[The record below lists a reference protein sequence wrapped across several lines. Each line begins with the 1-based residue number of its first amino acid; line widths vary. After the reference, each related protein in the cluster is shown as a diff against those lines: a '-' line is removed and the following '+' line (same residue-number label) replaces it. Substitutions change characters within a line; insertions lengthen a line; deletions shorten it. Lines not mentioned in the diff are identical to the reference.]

1 MKFSTSCVFL
11 LGVNH
16 LDATTAFAPSTAR
29 TNILSRAAKPT
40 TLQMTIEEDGNFEEE
55 DLENMPIIAQSE
67 VKIDDGG
74 SDLTD
79 RFKYK
84 VNALMGNYAPSQP
97 DTDNE
102 DTDGNILNALMNF
115 PAPYVFN
122 IVGKTK
128 GEEELVDGYISKVKE
143 IVGANSGGDDIL
155 EFAVKPRGKNFTK
168 ITAEVM
174 VESSGMINTIYDELA
189 NLEET
194 IMRF

>member
-1 MKFSTSCVFL
+1 MFL
-11 LGVNH
+11 LGLNH
-16 LDATTAFAPSTAR
+16 LDPTTAFAPSTAR
-29 TNILSRAAKPT
+29 TINLSRAAKPT
-40 TLQMTIEEDGNFEEE
+40 TLQMTIEEEGNFEDEE
-55 DLENMPIIAQSE
+55 DLENMPMIAQSE
-67 VKIDDGG
+67 VKIDDHG

-97 DTDNE
+97 DADNE

-115 PAPYVFN
+115 PAPYAFN

-128 GEEELVDGYISKVKE
+128 GEEALVDGYISKVKE
-143 IVGANSGGDDIL
+143 IVGASSGGGDDIL

-189 NLEET
+189 KLEET

>member
-1 MKFSTSCVFL
+1 
-11 LGVNH
+11 
-16 LDATTAFAPSTAR
+16 
-29 TNILSRAAKPT
+29 
-40 TLQMTIEEDGNFEEE
+40 
-55 DLENMPIIAQSE
+55 
-67 VKIDDGG
+67 
-74 SDLTD
+74 
-79 RFKYK
+79 
-84 VNALMGNYAPSQP
+84 MGNYAPSQP

-115 PAPYVFN
+115 PAPYAFN

-128 GEEELVDGYISKVKE
+128 GDEALVDGYISKVKE
-143 IVGANSGGDDIL
+143 IVGASSGDDDIL
-155 EFAVKPRGKNFTK
+155 EFVVKPRGKNFTK